1 MSERRVVVTGLGATT
16 PLGGT
21 IAETWDGIL
30 AGRSGAKPLPEE
42 WLERYE
48 LPVHFAC
55 TIAQKPEE
63 VLTKVEVRRMD
74 PSAQYAVIASRAAM
88 EDAGSPEIDPLRLG
102 VAIGTGIGGVWTL
115 LDQWDI
121 LKEKGVRRVFPLAVP
136 MLMPNTSAGNVS
148 LQLGARA
155 GAHTTVSA
163 CASGAESM
171 GTGYDMIRG
180 GRADIVVAGGTEAAI
195 HPLPFAGFA
204 QMQALSTRN
213 DDIAAASRPYD
224 TGRDGFVMGEGAAV
238 MVLEE
243 YEHAVARGARIY
255 AEFASIGMSAD
266 AHHITAPE
274 PEGAGASRAMRE
286 AVERAGLTDK
296 DIIHINAHATSTPV
310 GDVAEAER
318 DPPGVRC
325 GRRRHVRQRD
335 EVDDRSPAR
344 CGGCPRGP
352 AHRALGPPP
361 RRTRRHQHR
370 RLRPQDRPRR
380 RARRAPHA
388 ARRRHRGAQQ
398 LLRLRRSQRGPGGE
412 ERLSPTTP

>member
-30 AGRSGAKPLPEE
+30 AGRSGAKPLPQE
-42 WLERYE
+42 WLDRYE
-48 LPVHFAC
+48 MPVHFGC
-55 TIAQKPEE
+55 TIAQQPSE
-63 VLTKVEVRRMD
+63 VLTKVEIRRMD
-74 PSAQYAVIASRAAM
+74 PSAQYSVIAARAAM

-115 LDQWDI
+115 LDQWDN

-180 GRADIVVAGGTEAAI
+180 GRADMVVAGGTEAAI
-195 HPLPFAGFA
+195 HPLPYAGFT

-213 DDIAAASRPYD
+213 DDIAGASRPYD

-255 AEFASIGMSAD
+255 AEFASIGMSSD
-266 AHHITAPE
+266 AYHITAPE

-286 AVERAGLTDK
+286 AVAAG
-296 DIIHINAHATSTPV
+296 
-310 GDVAEAER
+310 
-318 DPPGVRC
+318 
-325 GRRRHVRQRD
+325 
-335 EVDDRSPAR
+335 RS
-344 CGGCPRGP
+344 
-352 AHRALGPPP
+352 H
-361 RRTRRHQHR
+361 
-370 RLRPQDRPRR
+370 
-380 RARRAPHA
+380 
-388 ARRRHRGAQQ
+388 RRRHRPH
-398 LLRLRRSQRGPGGE
+398 QRPRDVDSGG
-412 ERLSPTTP
+412 